1 MRVFLDT
8 EFTDLTEPNL
18 LSIGLVSDDGHELY
32 VELEL
37 GTDDAR
43 DRMRVTS
50 SFVHEV
56 VLPQWGRVPGAACG
70 HREMGRRAGEWLQRL
85 AERSGQAE
93 LLSDCRLDVELLEC
107 ALGHG
112 GVLHVMSK
120 VGERSV
126 VAAVYDHPDADALFE
141 RIASERGLQ
150 RHHALADAL
159 ALRELTRRK

>member
-8 EFTDLTEPNL
+8 EFSDLDEPNL
-18 LSIGLVSDDGHELY
+18 LSIGLASDDGDELY

-56 VLPQWGRVPGAACG
+56 VLPQWGRVPEAACS
-70 HREMGRRAGEWLQRL
+70 HRDMGRRAGEWLQRL
-85 AERSGQAE
+85 AERSGQLE
-93 LLSDCRLDVELLEC
+93 LVSDCRLDIELLEG
-107 ALGHG
+107 ALGHA
-112 GVLHVMSK
+112 GVLHVLSK
-120 VGERSV
+120 VSSRSIVAGVDER
-126 VAAVYDHPDADALFE
+126 ADAESLFE
-141 RIASERGLQ
+141 RIARQRGLQ

-159 ALRELTRRK
+159 ALRAAHK